1 MREEILDHLNREPFV
16 PFRIVL
22 TSGQGFDVTNPNLVA
37 VGETIMHVMYPRSDR
52 YAIMRLNQI
61 ASLELLETAQ

>member
-37 VGETIMHVMYPRSDR
+37 VGESILHVMYPRSDR
-52 YAIMRLNQI
+52 YAILPMNQI
-61 ASLELLETAQ
+61 ASLELLETAT

>member
-37 VGETIMHVMYPRSDR
+37 VGETILHVMYPRSDR
-52 YAIMRLNQI
+52 YAILRQNQI
-61 ASLELLETAQ
+61 ASLEILETAH

>member
-37 VGETIMHVMYPRSDR
+37 VGESILHVMYPRSDR
-52 YAIMRLNQI
+52 YAILRMNQI
-61 ASLELLETAQ
+61 ASLEILETAT

>member
-1 MREEILDHLNREPFV
+1 MREEILDRLNREPFV

-37 VGETIMHVMYPRSDR
+37 VGESILHVMYPRSDR
-52 YAIMRLNQI
+52 YAILRMNQI
-61 ASLELLETAQ
+61 ASLEILETAT